1 MPLFNQYC
9 KQQYIYIDKKK
20 KKACS
25 YEQAFLVT
33 RARIELAIPP
43 WKGGV
48 LTSWPTGHNG
58 SDKWIRTT
66 DTAGMNRML

>member
-9 KQQYIYIDKKK
+9 KQQYIHIDKKK

-43 WKGGV
+43 
-48 LTSWPTGHNG
+48 
-58 SDKWIRTT
+58 
-66 DTAGMNRML
+66 

>member
-9 KQQYIYIDKKK
+9 KQQYIHIDK

-43 WKGGV
+43 
-48 LTSWPTGHNG
+48 
-58 SDKWIRTT
+58 
-66 DTAGMNRML
+66 